1 MDRVLIFDTTLR
13 DGEQSPGCTL
23 NVEEKLEVAHQLAR
37 LGVDIIE
44 GGFPIASPGDF
55 ESVRLMA
62 EQIRD
67 VQICGLARANPADV
81 DRAGEAIKGAANGR
95 VHVFISSSDIHL
107 MHQLRKGRDEVLDTA
122 RAMVARA
129 RKFTDNVEF
138 SPMDATRSDPNYV
151 VQILQAAVE
160 AGATTLNIPDT
171 VGYTTPEEYTA
182 LLQKIFNEVRGVEKC
197 IISTHTHNDL
207 GLAVANALAGVK
219 VGARQIECTI
229 NGIGERAGNS
239 SLEEVVMALKTRQD
253 YFNITTGIDTTQI
266 YRTSRLV
273 SDLTGMLVQQNKA
286 IIGGNAFRH
295 ESGIHQDGILK
306 ERSTYEIMDATD
318 IGWPSSE
325 LVLGKHSGR
334 HALKSRLL
342 ELGYELTDDQLNRA
356 FDEFKTLADK
366 KKEVSDR
373 DLEALVAEDKRTSTE
388 AWHLDHVQV
397 NCGDNTIA
405 TATVR
410 VTSPEGV
417 TITDAD
423 TGTGPVDAVY
433 KAINRIVGVPNV
445 LSEFSVKSVTEG
457 IDAIGEVTIR
467 IDHEGQSYI
476 GRGAHTDIVVASGR
490 AYMNALN
497 RLISMR
503 GTALKVVA

>member
-1 MDRVLIFDTTLR
+1 
-13 DGEQSPGCTL
+13 
-23 NVEEKLEVAHQLAR
+23 
-37 LGVDIIE
+37 
-44 GGFPIASPGDF
+44 
-55 ESVRLMA
+55 
-62 EQIRD
+62 
-67 VQICGLARANPADV
+67 
-81 DRAGEAIKGAANGR
+81 
-95 VHVFISSSDIHL
+95 
-107 MHQLRKGRDEVLDTA
+107 
-122 RAMVARA
+122 
-129 RKFTDNVEF
+129 
-138 SPMDATRSDPNYV
+138 MDATRSDPNYV
-151 VQILQAAVE
+151 VQILRAAVE

-171 VGYTTPEEYTA
+171 VGYATPEEYSA
-182 LLQKIFNEVRGVEKC
+182 LLRKIFNEVEGIDKC

-239 SLEEVVMALKTRQD
+239 SLEEVVMALRTRQD

-306 ERSTYEIMDATD
+306 ERSTYEIMDAQD

-334 HALKSRLL
+334 HALKQRLH
-342 ELGYELTDDQLNRA
+342 ELGYELTEEQLNRA
-356 FDEFKTLADK
+356 FEEFKVLADK

-373 DLEALVAEDKRTSTE
+373 DLEALVAEDKRTSTTD
-388 AWHLDHVQV
+388 AWHLEHVQV

-417 TITDAD
+417 MITDAD

-433 KAINRIVGVPNV
+433 KAINRIVRVPNN

-467 IDHEGQSYI
+467 VDYEGQSYI
-476 GRGAHTDIVVASGR
+476 GRGAHTDIVVASAR

-497 RLISMR
+497 RLISMQ
-503 GTALKVVA
+503 GASLKVVA